1 MSFDGIEH
9 ATGLFQKIKFC
20 FFYGKMFF
28 LLIHFLVVEDYDD
41 ALCDVWGDDNAL
53 NSSCDKTFDLS
64 QYVVIWS

>member
-41 ALCDVWGDDNAL
+41 ALCDM
-53 NSSCDKTFDLS
+53 
-64 QYVVIWS
+64 